1 LAFTIATKWGVQDEW
16 SRFWRILVEHY
27 PDNDY
32 TILTGHTDLERKQP
46 VRALTMPARL
56 HPLGRRCILATL
68 LFSAPVLMA
77 NPGRAEELPLVQ
89 DVEFQ
94 PLSAQVKRVIE
105 ALEILGQ
112 PLAKDEKAKIEQAI
126 DSTGQDSAIRTIQ
139 TVLDK
144 SCLIGIEINPESRVK
159 AMQGPARARLVQNG
173 WTVFLVKVNNQA
185 GVTAA
190 LVAESP
196 NAAPVYKQSTGKAD
210 PKKSIAT
217 SQIIQRWLDVSMYVD
232 RPLKKS
238 LSGLSL
244 EYQVIQIY
252 SRDAGKREAKISFN
266 VGQGTQDLGFRSDV
280 DILFTVEP
288 AVTVVLDVRDDD
300 GHPTMGSFIFR
311 DRLGR
316 VYPSPSRRLA
326 PDFFFHPQIYR
337 QAGETVALPPGEYQV
352 QYGRGPEYIV
362 QSTIISVPQTKM
374 HRENFRLRRWID
386 MAKLNW
392 YSGDHH
398 VHAAGCGH
406 YESPTEGV
414 KPADMWRHIL
424 GEDLDVGC
432 VLSWGPCWYAQKQFF
447 DGKVHPL
454 STANYLMRYDVEV
467 SGFPSSHAG
476 HLCLLRLKEDDYPGT
491 SRIEQWPSW
500 DLPILKWGKSQGGVV
515 GFSHSGW
522 GLKTPDGKL
531 PSYEIPPFDGIGANE
546 YIIDV
551 VHDAVDFISSVDTPA
566 SWELNIWYH
575 TLNCGFRTRISGE
588 TDFPCI
594 YGERVGLG
602 RVYVKLP
609 EGQLDFDQWCEG
621 IKQGRS
627 YVSDGHSHLIN
638 FQVNDI
644 GLGESGSELKLAAA
658 GTVRLTAQVA
668 AYLEPNP
675 SAEAR
680 AIYKRSLEQKPYWD
694 LERARIDDTRKVPVE
709 VVLNGEPVART
720 EISADGSVQGVSFDV
735 AIKKS
740 SWVALRIYPSSHT
753 NPVFIVVGGKPIR
766 ASKKSAEW
774 CLKSVDQCWSKKEPA
789 IRSSD
794 KADAKNAY
802 DVARDAYRKIL
813 TESSGD

>member
-1 LAFTIATKWGVQDEW
+1 
-16 SRFWRILVEHY
+16 
-27 PDNDY
+27 
-32 TILTGHTDLERKQP
+32 
-46 VRALTMPARL
+46 MPARL
-56 HPLGRRCILATL
+56 HKLHIRGLFATL
-68 LFSAPVLMA
+68 LFSSSVLTSIPC
-77 NPGRAEELPLVQ
+77 PGEELPLVK

-94 PLSAQVKRVIE
+94 PLSAQVRRIVE
-105 ALEILGQ
+105 ALDLLGQ
-112 PLAKDEKAKIEQAI
+112 PISRDDKTTLRQAI
-126 DSTGQDSAIRTIQ
+126 DSTGQDPAIRSIQ
-139 TVLDK
+139 TILDK
-144 SCLIGIEINPESRVK
+144 YCLIGIEINPESRVK
-159 AMQGPARARLVQNG
+159 AVQGPARPRLVQNG
-173 WTVFLVKVNNQA
+173 WSVFLVKVNNQA

-196 NAAPVYKQSTGKAD
+196 NAAPVFKQSTGQAE
-210 PKKSIAT
+210 PKKSVPLA
-217 SQIIQRWLDVSMYVD
+217 QIIQRWLDVIMYND
-232 RPLKKS
+232 RPLMRS
-238 LSGLSL
+238 LSGLNL
-244 EYQVIQIY
+244 EYRVVQIY

-280 DILFTVEP
+280 DILFTAVP

-300 GHPTMGSFIFR
+300 GQPTMASFIIR

-337 QAGETVALPPGEYQV
+337 QAGETVALPPGDYHVEYT
-352 QYGRGPEYIV
+352 RGPEYLV
-362 QSTIISVPQTKM
+362 QSKPIRVPQTQI

-386 MAKLNW
+386 LAKLNW
-392 YSGDHH
+392 FSGDHH

-414 KPADMWRHIL
+414 KPEDMWRHIL

-447 DGKVHPL
+447 DGKIHPL
-454 STANYLMRYDVEV
+454 STSNYLMRYDVEV

-500 DLPILKWGKSQGGVV
+500 DLPVLKWGKSQGGIV

-546 YIIDV
+546 YIVDV

-566 SWELNIWYH
+566 PWELNIWYH

-609 EGQLDFDQWCEG
+609 EGQLDFDKWCDG

-627 YVSDGHSHLIN
+627 YVSDGHSHLID
-638 FQVNDI
+638 FQVNEI
-644 GLGESGSELKLAAA
+644 GVGESGSELKLESPA
-658 GTVRLTAQVA
+658 TVKLTAQVA
-668 AYLEPNP
+668 AHLDTNRT
-675 SAEAR
+675 AEAR
-680 AIYKRSLEQKPYWD
+680 SIHERSLEHKPYWD

-709 VVLNGEPVART
+709 VVLNGESVARA

-735 AIKKS
+735 PIKKS

-789 IRSSD
+789 IRSAE
-794 KADAKNAY
+794 KAEAKKAY

-813 TESSGD
+813 AESAGD